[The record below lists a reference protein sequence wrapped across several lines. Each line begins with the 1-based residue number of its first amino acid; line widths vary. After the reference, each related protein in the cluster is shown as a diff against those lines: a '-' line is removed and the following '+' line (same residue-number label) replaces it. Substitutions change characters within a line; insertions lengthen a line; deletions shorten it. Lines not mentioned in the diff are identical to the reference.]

1 MFKFVKKQQF
11 PINFLNQLK
20 RFNTT
25 CVKHPNDSVLFRQ
38 VRNYLILFNS
48 IALLNGIILTKL
60 VDNETY
66 TYTYILA
73 CKQTRNAVII
83 DPVIEKVERDYDLI
97 KQLKLN
103 LLYASR
109 KFTIQKFILQFKI

>member
-1 MFKFVKKQQF
+1 
-11 PINFLNQLK
+11 
-20 RFNTT
+20 
-25 CVKHPNDSVLFRQ
+25 
-38 VRNYLILFNS
+38 
-48 IALLNGIILTKL
+48 L

-109 KFTIQKFILQFKI
+109 